1 MDDAARYSAATGSYD
16 VAKFAA
22 QKATPPAIV
31 NVGSCAY
38 LRDAR
43 SLRPIDADFTMPTH
57 QRGETRW
64 SLRLGRGPPGV
75 HSPADARERQC
86 RTARAPS
93 AQEHRR
99 ALPCRPARPGGPG
112 HEAASQRGPGGL
124 HPSGLDQ
131 LLARPSVGARSNPR
145 SRIRPLTVTR
155 SSHASSPHS
164 RRSSSRCVPCVTLRC
179 RRNAPGV
186 RGPTGRPSHGP
197 RCWNDPSGG
206 PDGTAALA

>member
-1 MDDAARYSAATGSYD
+1 MQTSRCPLINAGRRDGASGSAADLPG
-16 VAKFAA
+16 F
-22 QKATPPAIV
+22 I
-31 NVGSCAY
+31 
-38 LRDAR
+38 
-43 SLRPIDADFTMPTH
+43 
-57 QRGETRW
+57 
-64 SLRLGRGPPGV
+64 LRLRAGSDSAGRP
-75 HSPADARERQC
+75 
-86 RTARAPS
+86 APS